1 MAATCGPSPI
11 AHRHRPSSPPTCC
24 PPSSLVCSPPS
35 LPFTTPAPT
44 VPSPPVPLV
53 CSPPPP
59 PPVTV
64 RCQPAPAIPLPPVTM
79 SPLIA
84 HLQPSVTD
92 RHRWSEARRH
102 RQSPLA
108 CSCRPIT
115 ARHRWSVARCHCPS
129 PSPPSCHYL
138 PSRRQPHDT
147 VRHCFHLDG
156 DGELH
161 TGGLTCCRPP
171 AASSAAYL

>member
-1 MAATCGPSPI
+1 MGAACAPSLLLACWPPSP
-11 AHRHRPSSPPTCC
+11 STCC
-24 PPSSLVCSPPS
+24 PPSLLVCSPPS
-35 LPFTTPAPT
+35 LPFTTPAPI
-44 VPSPPVPLV
+44 VLSPSVPLV

-59 PPVTV
+59 PPVTA
-64 RCQPAPAIPLPPVTM
+64 RCQPAPAIPLPAVMM

-115 ARHRWSVARCHCPS
+115 ARHCCSVARRHCPS
-129 PSPPSCHYL
+129 PPACHYL
-138 PSRRQPHDT
+138 PPRHHMHDT
-147 VRHCFHLDG
+147 VCHLYHLDG
-156 DGELH
+156 DAELH